1 MQCEEMLKMLNE
13 YVDGE
18 LDPSICE
25 QLQEHLAECDP
36 CRVVVDTIRK
46 TITLYRDG
54 SHYELPVQFREKLH
68 ENLRARWKDRSDE

>member
-1 MQCEEMLKMLNE
+1 MECEEMLKMLNE

-25 QLQEHLAECDP
+25 QLQKHLADCNP
-36 CRVVVDTIRK
+36 CRVVVDTMRK

-54 SHYELPVQFREKLH
+54 SRYELPAEFREKLH
-68 ENLRARWKDRSDE
+68 ENLRSRWKDERGE